1 MKCNAN
7 GALSGVSKLLT
18 ASALSALLVACGG
31 GTTDS
36 QGLLTDG
43 GETDAGL
50 GLDAGETDFGN
61 TDDGFV
67 FGLPDDDSDGIPN
80 QDEGL
85 PCQGRGGSD
94 PGSRNAEWIDNCH
107 IEYEFSDSDSG
118 TVYKGPFYK
127 STYAKGIQYILYC
140 REEAGAFTQDAWS
153 DGVYGPNTENAV
165 RAFQTAEGLS
175 VDGIVGPE
183 TWNRMQT
190 LVDTDDTYIS
200 TNGDYDAYGV
210 AQVAEP
216 NAASGI
222 NCTQQAH
229 FYAFTN
235 DQFIIESWELAAEP
249 GSTAQGSF
257 SIAEP

>member
-67 FGLPDDDSDGIPN
+67 NGLPDADMDGIPD

-85 PCQGRGGSD
+85 PCKGRGGSD
-94 PGSRNAEWIDNCH
+94 PGSTNAEWSDNCH
-107 IEYEFSDSDSG
+107 IEYTINNTQEEPDR
-118 TVYKGPFYK
+118 GPFYE

-140 REEAGAFTQDAWS
+140 REEAGANTQDAWS
-153 DGVYGPNTENAV
+153 DGKYGPNTQAAV
-165 RAFQTAEGLS
+165 IAFQNAEGLTA
-175 VDGIVGPE
+175 DGIVGPQ
-183 TWNRMQT
+183 TWNRMQA
-190 LVDTDDTYIS
+190 LVDTDATYIS
-200 TNGDYDAYGV
+200 TNGNYDAYGV
-210 AQVAEP
+210 AQVAAP
-216 NAASGI
+216 DAALGI
-222 NCTQQAH
+222 DCTQQAH
-229 FYAFTN
+229 FYARTDEFAT
-235 DQFIIESWELAAEP
+235 IEAWELAAEP
-249 GSTAQGSF
+249 GSSAQGSF
-257 SIAEP
+257 SIAAP